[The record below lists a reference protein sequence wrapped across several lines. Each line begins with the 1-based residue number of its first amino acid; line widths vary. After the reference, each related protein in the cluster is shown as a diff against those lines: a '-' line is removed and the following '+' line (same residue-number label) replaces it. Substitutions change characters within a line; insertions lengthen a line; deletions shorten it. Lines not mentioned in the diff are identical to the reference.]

1 MTFTLDVEKNR
12 EKLEDY
18 QQFLNAQKG
27 KPGNL
32 MLVLHKAQEVF
43 GYIPGEIQQMI
54 SDTLRIPRAEIYGV
68 ITFYSQFTTVPKG
81 EMQVS
86 VCMGTACYVKNA
98 QKTLEKFEEEL
109 GIKAGETAL
118 DGSASIAATRCIG
131 ACGLAPVAAINDK
144 VYGHLKPDGVVDAI
158 NAYRAE
164 VKNND

>member
-68 ITFYSQFTTVPKG
+68 ITFYSQFTLIPRG
-81 EMQVS
+81 ETQVA
-86 VCMGTACYVKNA
+86 VCMGTACYVKGA
-98 QKTLEKFEEEL
+98 QAALDKAEEVL
-109 GIKAGETAL
+109 GIKSGETTP
-118 DGSASIAATRCIG
+118 DGKYSVEATRCLG
-131 ACGLAPVAAINDK
+131 ACVLAPFITINEEPHGRVTPADVEELLRKDK
-144 VYGHLKPDGVVDAI
+144 
-158 NAYRAE
+158 
-164 VKNND
+164 